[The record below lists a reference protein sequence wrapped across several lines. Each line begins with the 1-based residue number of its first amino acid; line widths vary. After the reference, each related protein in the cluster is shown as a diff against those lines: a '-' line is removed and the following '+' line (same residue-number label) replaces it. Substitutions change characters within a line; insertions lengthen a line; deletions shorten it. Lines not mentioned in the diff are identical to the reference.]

1 MSRLAKKPLTI
12 PKGTQVTIEG
22 KLLKAKG
29 AKGQVDYH
37 IHDMLK
43 VELNSEGIVIN
54 APLMDSVKAEDKGF
68 AKAIA
73 GTAAANIRNVL
84 KGVTEG
90 FEKRL
95 SLVGVGY
102 RANLQG
108 KSLNLTLGFSHPIN
122 YAIPVGIVIE
132 VPTQTEIV
140 IKGCDKN
147 LVGQVA
153 ANIRA
158 FRSVEPYKGK
168 GVRYQN
174 EKVTLKETKKK

>member
-1 MSRLAKKPLTI
+1 MSRLAKKPLTV
-12 PKGTQVTIEG
+12 PKGAQVTMEG

-29 AKGQVDYH
+29 AKGQMEYH
-37 IHDMLK
+37 VHDMLK
-43 VELNSEGIVIN
+43 IEVKDEGIVIH
-54 APLMDSVKAEDKGF
+54 APVMDSVKAEDKSF
-68 AKAIA
+68 AKAIT
-73 GTAAANIRNVL
+73 GTVAANIRNML

-108 KSLNLTLGFSHPIN
+108 KSLNLTLGFSHPVN

-140 IKGCDKN
+140 IKGVDKN

-174 EKVTLKETKKK
+174 ERVILKETKKK